1 MKKNKLTKEQ
11 QKELEKLAAEIEAEA
26 IQMKLDYEQN
36 PSEESGSLIY
46 IHENAEFLEEN
57 EVSHSAADRFGTEW
71 AEKHSLDEEE

>member
-1 MKKNKLTKEQ
+1 MKNLTKEQ
-11 QKELEKLAAEIEAEA
+11 EKELEQIALEIEAEA
-26 IQMKLDYEQN
+26 IQMKLDYEEN

-57 EVSHSAADRFGTEW
+57 EASHSAADRFGTEW

>member
-1 MKKNKLTKEQ
+1 MKNLNKEQ
-11 QKELEKLAAEIEAEA
+11 QQELQKLAAEMEAEA

>member
-1 MKKNKLTKEQ
+1 MKDLTKEQ
-11 QKELEKLAAEIEAEA
+11 QQELEQLAAEIEAEA

-46 IHENAEFLEEN
+46 IHENAEFLREN

-71 AEKHSLDEEE
+71 AEKYSSDEEE

>member
-1 MKKNKLTKEQ
+1 MKNLTKEQ
-11 QKELEKLAAEIEAEA
+11 QQELQKLAAEMEAEA

-46 IHENAEFLEEN
+46 IHQNAEFLEQN